1 MAHAAVLSLKLT
13 MESLLSN
20 SEVKFVYDDLDLF
33 LEKIQSLPSINIVD
47 VASESRVK
55 DVVQKLERLIESR
68 VSDLVLSDQSESS
81 SSMNDHVSFTLL
93 LSQQLPIVEQ
103 ELSSFVTKLMITDI
117 DQQRYYFSS
126 SDYTEKQRNLV
137 GLDDQI
143 KTLKEWIWHPTSN
156 LLVTS
161 VAGMTGIGKTT
172 LVKQVYSDP
181 LVIDEFEIRLFVQ
194 IGPHYNQWEE
204 IQLLVL
210 NQLGVVPS
218 DDQVLVNHQLWEA
231 LSSQKY
237 LIVLDDVW
245 ADVLHELQYGG
256 FPDNGK
262 GSRIIVMSQIQ
273 SYYIRPK
280 VILLPLLKDDQ
291 SWKLLRETALTP
303 EEQCSREL
311 EKIGKKIAR
320 NCEGL
325 PAAIIQA
332 LYFSY
337 MMLPQCLKLCF
348 LYMGVFPKYY
358 GIFRSK
364 LIKLWVSEGLLYPYP
379 RLTSI
384 EEIAGQYLDL
394 LIYRSI
400 VLREKQ
406 ASIDIEKTKKCRLH
420 FTFRSL
426 CVNEAKS
433 QKFFHI
439 LKKYTDCKPE
449 KMRSHQRLCVHNN
462 IVLGF
467 RQVHEWMESVPDVRS
482 LLCFGPKQQYPVVL
496 PTCFRLLKIIDALA
510 IRFYEFPLQ
519 ILALVHLTYL
529 AITCDGD
536 VPNSI
541 SKLWNLQVL
550 IFCRNHN
557 IKLSNGP
564 VYLPIEVWKMKKL
577 KQLYC
582 MGFDLPAPPEE
593 DSHLILENLLTV
605 SGVSVH
611 SCTMEVLSRMPN
623 LMRIAVQIES
633 AHDSIETFSFSSHF
647 VSLYQYFESFKYVVV
662 NPNLRSQVVPCV
674 PNFPVNILKIC
685 LSGCGFPW
693 KNLRAIAAL
702 PNLTVL
708 KLRWYACCGPEWKTN
723 LDIEHW
729 QSDGK
734 PFPWLRQVIVRHCY
748 KLKTMPDR
756 FESVE
761 LLELDDC
768 NLSFVKKM
776 RKWRSPSG
784 DEAKIRSSDTDL

>member
-1 MAHAAVLSLKLT
+1 MLYK
-13 MESLLSN
+13 
-20 SEVKFVYDDLDLF
+20 
-33 LEKIQSLPSINIVD
+33 
-47 VASESRVK
+47 
-55 DVVQKLERLIESR
+55 KLERLIKSR

-81 SSMNDHVSFTLL
+81 SSMDDHISFTLL

-103 ELSSFVTKLMITDI
+103 ELSSFVTKLMITDK

-126 SDYTEKQRNLV
+126 SDYTEKQQNLV

-143 KTLKEWIWHPTSN
+143 KTLKEWIWHPISN
-156 LLVTS
+156 VLVTS
-161 VAGMTGIGKTT
+161 VVGMTGIGKTT

-218 DDQVLVNHQLWEA
+218 DDQVLVNHLLWEA

-245 ADVLHELQYGG
+245 ADVWHELQYGG
-256 FPDNGK
+256 FPHNGK
-262 GSRIIVMSQIQ
+262 GSRVIVMSQIQ

-325 PAAIIQA
+325 PAAIIQVGEDLRGKSFHEWQALSEKEDPLIIKRDDDIPLSKA

-337 MMLPQCLKLCF
+337 MMLPQYLKLCF

-433 QKFFHI
+433 EKFFHI

-467 RQVHEWMESVPDVRS
+467 RQVHEWMESVLDVRS

-496 PTCFRLLKIIDALA
+496 PMCFRLLKIIDALA

-550 IFCRNHN
+550 IFCRHHN

-564 VYLPIEVWKMKKL
+564 IYLPIEVWKMKKL

-623 LMRIAVQIES
+623 LMRIAIQIEP

-647 VSLYQYFESFKYVVV
+647 VSLYQYFESIKYVVV
-662 NPNLRSQVVPCV
+662 NPNLMSQVVPCV
-674 PNFPVNILKIC
+674 PNFPVDILKIS
-685 LSGCGFPW
+685 LSGSGFPW

-708 KLRWYACCGPEWKTN
+708 KLRWYACCGPEWKTSDGQFPRLEVLLLED